1 MAKEIFIPN
10 WYIDRKTQVKS
21 KKIKGVIGILILL
34 NMLIGIYI
42 LNIST
47 KIRGISKDIIQEKNS
62 QMNSISNDESV
73 KQHGLIIEKYKE
85 ITEYFEKNNLN
96 YNNLFMNKD
105 DLELDIQVKNY
116 GEYINVIKC
125 IEKKY
130 SIKNLVLL
138 TKNEEEYT
146 FKVIF

>member
-1 MAKEIFIPN
+1 MAKEVFIPN
-10 WYIDRKTQVKS
+10 WYIDRKTQVKN

-34 NMLIGIYI
+34 NILIGIYI

-47 KIRGISKDIIQEKNS
+47 KIRGISKDIS
-62 QMNSISNDESV
+62 QRKDSQIGIISNNESA
-73 KQHGLIIEKYKE
+73 KQQGLIIEKYKE

-105 DLELDIQVKNY
+105 DLELDIQVKSY

-125 IEKKY
+125 IENKY

>member
-1 MAKEIFIPN
+1 MAKEVFIPN
-10 WYIDRKTQVKS
+10 WYIDRKVQAKS
-21 KKIKGVIGILILL
+21 KKIKGVIGIIILL
-34 NMLIGIYI
+34 NILIGIYI
-42 LNIST
+42 VNISAT
-47 KIRGISKDIIQEKNS
+47 IRGISKDISQEKNN
-62 QMNSISNDESV
+62 QRNSISNDESV
-73 KQHGLIIEKYKE
+73 KQQGLIIEKYKE
-85 ITEYFEKNNLN
+85 VTEYFEKNNLN

-116 GEYINVIKC
+116 EEYINVIKC

-130 SIKNLVLL
+130 SIKNLAIL

>member
-1 MAKEIFIPN
+1 MAKEVFIPN

-47 KIRGISKDIIQEKNS
+47 KIRGISKDISQEKNS
-62 QMNSISNDESV
+62 HMNNISNDESV
-73 KQHGLIIEKYKE
+73 KQQGLIIEKYKE

-105 DLELDIQVKNY
+105 DLEIDIQVKNY

>member
-1 MAKEIFIPN
+1 MAKEVFIPN

-21 KKIKGVIGILILL
+21 KKVKGVIGILILL
-34 NMLIGIYI
+34 NILIGIYI

-47 KIRGISKDIIQEKNS
+47 KIRGISKDISQEKNS

-73 KQHGLIIEKYKE
+73 KQQGLIIEKYKE

-146 FKVIF
+146 FKVTF